1 MKFSTL
7 CLHAGVSPDP
17 ANGAIM
23 TPIFQTSTYVQPE
36 LGVNK
41 GYEYS
46 RTDNPTRAALQES
59 IAALEGGKF
68 GLCFSSGMGAI
79 DCLIAT
85 LSAGDHVLSGDD
97 VYGGTFRIFKYV
109 REKQGI
115 ASDFI
120 DLTNLELVEKSITP
134 KTKWIWLES
143 PTNPLLKLVDIAA
156 IVQIA
161 HAKGVKVA
169 VDNTFATPYFQRP
182 LLLGADLVMHSV
194 TKYLNGHSDVVMGSI
209 VTSDEELYRNLKYI
223 QNACGAVPG
232 PMDCFLTLRGIKT
245 LAVRMERHQA
255 NAAILAKDLEMM
267 PQVNWVRYPG
277 LKSHPQ
283 QALAMKQ
290 MTGFAGMISFEL
302 KGGLEAARKF
312 VSGLHLF
319 ALAESLGGVESLCDH
334 PAIMTHATIPRELRE
349 KLGVTDGLIRLSVG
363 LEDVDDLRQD
373 LQNGFAKLK

>member
-7 CLHAGVSPDP
+7 CIHAGVHPDP
-17 ANGAIM
+17 TTGAIM
-23 TPIFQTSTYVQPE
+23 TPIFQTSTYAQPE
-36 LGVNK
+36 LGK
-41 GYEYS
+41 HLGYEYS
-46 RTDNPTRAALQES
+46 RTDNPTRVALQES
-59 IAALEGGKF
+59 IAALEGGQY

-85 LSAGDHVLSGDD
+85 LSSGDHVIAGDD

-115 ASDFI
+115 TSDFI
-120 DLTNLELVEKSITP
+120 DLTNLDLLEKSITP
-134 KTKWIWLES
+134 KTKWIWLET
-143 PTNPLLKLVDIAA
+143 PTNPLLKLVDIQA
-156 IVQIA
+156 VVKIA
-161 HAKGVKVA
+161 RAKGVKVA
-169 VDNTFATPYFQRP
+169 VDNTFATPYFQKP
-182 LLLGADLVMHSV
+182 LALGADLVMHSV

-209 VTSDEELYRNLKYI
+209 VLNDQELYQQLKYI

-255 NAAILAKDLEMM
+255 NAAMLAKDLEAS
-267 PQVNWVRYPG
+267 PHISWVRYPG

-283 QALAMKQ
+283 QDLAMRQ

-312 VSGLHLF
+312 VSGLKLF
-319 ALAESLGGVESLCDH
+319 TLAESLGGVESLCDH
-334 PAIMTHATIPRELRE
+334 PAIMTHATIPRDLRE

-373 LQNGFAKLK
+373 LANGFQKLR

>member
-7 CLHAGVSPDP
+7 CIHAGVHPDP
-17 ANGAIM
+17 TTGAIM
-23 TPIFQTSTYVQPE
+23 TPIFQTSTYAQPE
-36 LGVNK
+36 LGK
-41 GYEYS
+41 HLGYEYS
-46 RTDNPTRAALQES
+46 RTDNPTRVALQES
-59 IAALEGGKF
+59 IAALEGGQY

-85 LSAGDHVLSGDD
+85 LSSGDHVIAGDD

-115 ASDFI
+115 TSDFI
-120 DLTNLELVEKSITP
+120 DLTNLDLLEQSITP
-134 KTKWIWLES
+134 KTKWIWLET
-143 PTNPLLKLVDIAA
+143 PTNPLLKLVDIQA
-156 IVQIA
+156 VVKIA
-161 HAKGVKVA
+161 RAKGVKVA
-169 VDNTFATPYFQRP
+169 VDNTFATPYFQKP
-182 LLLGADLVMHSV
+182 LALGADLVMHSV

-209 VTSDEELYRNLKYI
+209 VLNDQELYQQLKYI

-255 NAAILAKDLEMM
+255 NAAMLAKDLETS
-267 PQVNWVRYPG
+267 PHISWVRYPG

-283 QALAMKQ
+283 QDLAMRQ

-312 VSGLHLF
+312 VSGLKLF
-319 ALAESLGGVESLCDH
+319 TLAESLGGVESLCDH
-334 PAIMTHATIPRELRE
+334 PAIMTHATIPRDLRE

-373 LQNGFAKLK
+373 LANGFQKLR

>member
-7 CLHAGVSPDP
+7 CIHAGVHPDP
-17 ANGAIM
+17 TTGAIM
-23 TPIFQTSTYVQPE
+23 TPIFQTSTYAQPE
-36 LGVNK
+36 LGK
-41 GYEYS
+41 HLGFEYS
-46 RTDNPTRAALQES
+46 RTDNPTRVALQES
-59 IAALEGGKF
+59 IAALEGGQY

-85 LSAGDHVLSGDD
+85 LSSGDHVIAGDD

-120 DLTNLELVEKSITP
+120 DLTNLDLLERSITP
-134 KTKWIWLES
+134 KTKWIWLET
-143 PTNPLLKLVDIAA
+143 PTNPLLKLVDIQA
-156 IVQIA
+156 VVKIA
-161 HAKGVKVA
+161 RAKGVKVA
-169 VDNTFATPYFQRP
+169 VDNTFATPYFQKP
-182 LLLGADLVMHSV
+182 LALGADLVMHSV
-194 TKYLNGHSDVVMGSI
+194 TKYLNGHSDVVMGS
-209 VTSDEELYRNLKYI
+209 VVLNDQELYQQLKYI

-255 NAAILAKDLEMM
+255 NAAMLAKDLETS
-267 PQVNWVRYPG
+267 PHISWVRYPG

-283 QALAMKQ
+283 QDLAMRQ

-312 VSGLHLF
+312 VSGLKLF
-319 ALAESLGGVESLCDH
+319 TLAESLGGVESLCDH
-334 PAIMTHATIPRELRE
+334 PAIMTHATIPRDLRE

-373 LQNGFAKLK
+373 LANGFQKLK

>member
-7 CLHAGVSPDP
+7 CIHAGVHPDP
-17 ANGAIM
+17 TTGAIM
-23 TPIFQTSTYVQPE
+23 TPIFQTSTYAQPE
-36 LGVNK
+36 LGK
-41 GYEYS
+41 HLGYEYS
-46 RTDNPTRAALQES
+46 RTDNPTRVALQES
-59 IAALEGGKF
+59 IAALEGGQY

-85 LSAGDHVLSGDD
+85 LSSGDHVIAGDD

-115 ASDFI
+115 TSDFI
-120 DLTNLELVEKSITP
+120 DLTNLDLLEKSITP
-134 KTKWIWLES
+134 KTKWIWLET
-143 PTNPLLKLVDIAA
+143 PTNPLLKLVDIQA
-156 IVQIA
+156 VVKIA
-161 HAKGVKVA
+161 RAKGVKVA
-169 VDNTFATPYFQRP
+169 VDNTFATPYFQKP
-182 LLLGADLVMHSV
+182 LALGADLVMHSV

-209 VTSDEELYRNLKYI
+209 VLNDQELYQQLKYI

-255 NAAILAKDLEMM
+255 NAAMLAKDLETS
-267 PQVNWVRYPG
+267 PHISWVRYPG

-283 QALAMKQ
+283 QDLAMRQ

-312 VSGLHLF
+312 VSGLKLF

-334 PAIMTHATIPRELRE
+334 PAIMTHATIPRDLRE

-373 LQNGFAKLK
+373 LANGFQKLR